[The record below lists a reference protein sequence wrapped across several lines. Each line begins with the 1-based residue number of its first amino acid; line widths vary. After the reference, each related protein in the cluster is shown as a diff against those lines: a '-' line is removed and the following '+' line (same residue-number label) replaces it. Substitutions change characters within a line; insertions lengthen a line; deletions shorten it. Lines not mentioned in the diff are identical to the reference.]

1 LPTQPTSTFALF
13 CIFPRDH
20 HTRFISRLI
29 LPTAKM
35 RTTFF
40 LAALPVLA
48 LAAPSKPVVDDD
60 EDCTTSAA
68 HVTTT
73 KAPHV
78 RPTKLQTLTVYST
91 AVHTVTSCAP
101 TVTNCPGRP
110 GKPAVVTEVVAVST
124 TVCPVDDDDDVK
136 PTPAPKPPVKDDD
149 CHTTISTSTCVHT
162 ETTGPKDV
170 VVTTYLP
177 VTQTICPV
185 KPTWAP
191 APPTP
196 AGGDKPSHPGHPSE
210 PEPPVK
216 GGPKPTGTGA
226 WPAPTKPG
234 QAVVTAG
241 AAENMAAL
249 KMVGAAAFAAL
260 LL

>member
-1 LPTQPTSTFALF
+1 
-13 CIFPRDH
+13 
-20 HTRFISRLI
+20 
-29 LPTAKM
+29 M

-40 LAALPVLA
+40 LAALPILA
-48 LAAPSKPVVDDD
+48 FAAPGKQIVDDD
-60 EDCTTSAA
+60 EDCSTTAPAA
-68 HVTTT
+68 ITT
-73 KAPHV
+73 KAP
-78 RPTKLQTLTVYST
+78 RPHKFKTSTVYATS
-91 AVHTVTSCAP
+91 VHTVTSCAP

-110 GKPAVVTEVVAVST
+110 GKPVVVTEVIPVST
-124 TVCPVDDDDDVK
+124 TICPDDDDDDVK
-136 PTPAPKPPVKDDD
+136 PTPAPTKPIGKPPVVDNG
-149 CHTTISTSTCVHT
+149 CSTTISTSTCVHT

-177 VTQTICPV
+177 ITQTICPV
-185 KPTWAP
+185 VPGKPTWAHP
-191 APPTP
+191 E
-196 AGGDKPSHPGHPSE
+196 PSHPGGGPGHPGKPGH
-210 PEPPVK
+210 PEGPEETQPAKPHVP
-216 GGPKPTGTGA
+216 GAPKPTGTGA

>member
-1 LPTQPTSTFALF
+1 
-13 CIFPRDH
+13 
-20 HTRFISRLI
+20 
-29 LPTAKM
+29 M

-48 LAAPSKPVVDDD
+48 LAAPSKPVIDDD

-68 HVTTT
+68 HASTT

-91 AVHTVTSCAP
+91 AIHTVTSCAA

-124 TVCPVDDDDDVK
+124 TVCPVDDDDDAK

-149 CHTTISTSTCVHT
+149 CSTTISTSTCIHT
-162 ETTGPKDV
+162 ETTGPKNV

-191 APPTP
+191 APSAP
-196 AGGDKPSHPGHPSE
+196 AGGSWPSHPTE
-210 PEPPVK
+210 AAAPVK
-216 GGPKPTGTGA
+216 DIPVKDTPVKPTGTGA
-226 WPAPTKPG
+226 WPAPTKAG

>member
-1 LPTQPTSTFALF
+1 
-13 CIFPRDH
+13 
-20 HTRFISRLI
+20 
-29 LPTAKM
+29 M

-40 LAALPVLA
+40 LAALPILA
-48 LAAPSKPVVDDD
+48 FAAPSKPADIPDVDD
-60 EDCTTSAA
+60 EDCSSSTTKAA
-68 HVTTT
+68 VTT
-73 KAPHV
+73 KAP
-78 RPTKLQTLTVYST
+78 RPPKWKTSTVYAT
-91 AVHTVTSCAP
+91 QVHTVTSCAP

-110 GKPAVVTEVVAVST
+110 GKPVVVTEVIAVST
-124 TVCPVDDDDDVK
+124 TVCPDDDDDVITK
-136 PTPAPKPPVKDDD
+136 PTAVPTKDS
-149 CHTTISTSTCVHT
+149 CSTTISTSTCVHT

-185 KPTWAP
+185 VPGKPTWAHP
-191 APPTP
+191 EPSVP
-196 AGGDKPSHPGHPSE
+196 AGGPGKPTWPEETPKPVVPG
-210 PEPPVK
+210 
-216 GGPKPTGTGA
+216 GGPKPTGTGS
-226 WPAPTKPG
+226 WPAPTKSG

>member
-1 LPTQPTSTFALF
+1 
-13 CIFPRDH
+13 
-20 HTRFISRLI
+20 
-29 LPTAKM
+29 M

-48 LAAPSKPVVDDD
+48 LAAPGKPVIDDD

-68 HVTTT
+68 HATTT

-91 AVHTVTSCAP
+91 AVHTVTSCAA

-124 TVCPVDDDDDVK
+124 TICPVEDDDDVK
-136 PTPAPKPPVKDDD
+136 PTPPPKPPVKDD
-149 CHTTISTSTCVHT
+149 CTTTISTSTCVHT

-191 APPTP
+191 APVPSAP
-196 AGGDKPSHPGHPSE
+196 AGGSWSHPSVA
-210 PEPPVK
+210 PEAPVQNA
-216 GGPKPTGTGA
+216 PKPTGTGA
-226 WPAPTKPG
+226 WPAPTKAG

>member
-1 LPTQPTSTFALF
+1 
-13 CIFPRDH
+13 
-20 HTRFISRLI
+20 
-29 LPTAKM
+29 M

-40 LAALPVLA
+40 LAALPILA
-48 LAAPSKPVVDDD
+48 FAAPGKAPVDDD
-60 EDCTTSAA
+60 EDCSTSTTAA
-68 HVTTT
+68 
-73 KAPHV
+73 APIITHRP
-78 RPTKLQTLTVYST
+78 RPTKLKTSTVYATS
-91 AVHTVTSCAP
+91 VHTVTSCAA

-110 GKPAVVTEVVAVST
+110 GKPVVVTEVIPVST
-124 TVCPVDDDDDVK
+124 TVCPVEDDDEPK
-136 PTPAPKPPVKDDD
+136 PTSVPVKG
-149 CHTTISTSTCVHT
+149 CAVTTSTSTCIHT

-177 VTQTICPV
+177 ITQTICPV

-191 APPTP
+191 APSAP
-196 AGGDKPSHPGHPSE
+196 AGGSWPSHPTE
-210 PEPPVK
+210 AAAPVK
-216 GGPKPTGTGA
+216 DIPVKDTPVKPTGTGA
-226 WPAPTKPG
+226 WPAPTKAG